1 MAELEDL
8 NDVFGTYFVN
18 PKFPRPIADGVQW
31 IGGCSAL
38 FMDKAKQDLVHS
50 ALNTYLIIGSEK
62 TLLIDTSHP
71 ALWHEYKPALAKA
84 LNGRKLDYVM
94 PTHPEIPHAG
104 SLTMLVEAHPDVK
117 VVGDTRDYFLYHPD
131 VPESAYLP
139 MGPGDKLDLGG
150 GRIFEFVESI
160 FRDLV
165 NTIWAFDH
173 GSRTLFPADGFAFF
187 HWHNEGGCGCTA
199 EELGLTPTA
208 EMYSVMT
215 QIVSGISLL
224 DVESRISRFE
234 ALVERLQPKILAPA
248 HGTVVTDVPNAM
260 TYMEALRKDSRNG
273 DRGVTGQ

>member
-1 MAELEDL
+1 MADLEDL
-8 NDVFGTYFVN
+8 KDVFGTYFVN
-18 PKFPRPIADGVQW
+18 PKFPRPIAQGVEW

-38 FMDKAKQDLVHS
+38 FMDQAKQDLVHS

-71 ALWHEYKPALAKA
+71 ALWAQYKPALAKA

-104 SLTMLVEAHPDVK
+104 SLTMLLDAHPDAK

-139 MGPGDKLDLGG
+139 MLPGNTLDLGG
-150 GRIFEFVESI
+150 GRRFEFVDSI

-165 NTIWAFDH
+165 NTMWGFDH

-199 EELGLTPTA
+199 EELGLKPTA
-208 EMYSVMT
+208 QMYSVMT
-215 QIVSGISLL
+215 QIVSGIALL
-224 DVESRISRFE
+224 DVESRIARFE
-234 ALVERLQPKILAPA
+234 ALIERLQPTIFAPA
-248 HGTVVTDVPNAM
+248 HGTVVTDVANAM
-260 TYMEALRKDSRNG
+260 SYMQALREDSRVG
-273 DRGVTGQ
+273 AA

>member
-1 MAELEDL
+1 MVDL
-8 NDVFGTYFVN
+8 DDFKDVFGTYFVN
-18 PKFPRPIADGVQW
+18 PKFPRTIAPDVEW

-38 FMDKAKQDLVHS
+38 FMDQAKQDLVHS

-71 ALWHEYKPALAKA
+71 ALWAEYKPALAKA

-104 SLTMLVEAHPDVK
+104 ALTMLLDAHPDAK

-139 MGPGDKLDLGG
+139 MLPGNALDLGG
-150 GRIFEFVESI
+150 GHVFEFVDSI

-165 NTIWAFDH
+165 NTMWGFDH

-199 EELGLTPTA
+199 EELSLKPTA
-208 EMYSVMT
+208 QMYSVMT
-215 QIVSGISLL
+215 QIVSGIALL
-224 DVESRISRFE
+224 DVESRIARFE
-234 ALVERLQPKILAPA
+234 ALVERLKPTIFAPA
-248 HGTVVTDVPNAM
+248 HGTVVTDIANAM
-260 TYMEALRKDSRNG
+260 SYMQALRKDSRMG
-273 DRGVTGQ
+273 IAE